1 MRFESA
7 DLPERYKAA
16 LLLAREF
23 LGAPSTL
30 TPEARQEILKHFS
43 AEEVVGL
50 LFKMTAFLVNK
61 PRAALGIDGA
71 LDPDWLTPGWH
82 VSRRPD
88 RPPD

>member
-1 MRFESA
+1 MRFENS
-7 DLPERYKAA
+7 DLPDRYKAA

-43 AEEVVGL
+43 AEEIVGL
-50 LFKMTAFLVNK
+50 LLKMAAFLVNK

-71 LDPDWLTPGWH
+71 LDPEHLTPGWH
-82 VSRRPD
+82 VSKRPD
-88 RPPD
+88 